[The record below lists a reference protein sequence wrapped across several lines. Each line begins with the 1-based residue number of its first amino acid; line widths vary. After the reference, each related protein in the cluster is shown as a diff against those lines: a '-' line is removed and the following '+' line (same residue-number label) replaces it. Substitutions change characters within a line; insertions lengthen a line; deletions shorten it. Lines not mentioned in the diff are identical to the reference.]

1 MNLLGISPSKLAPIL
16 FLFSI
21 LVAALILSNV
31 DFLKVTNSATL
42 PSVSEGLT
50 EGRKGRAQPHEGM
63 EGEDEGME
71 GEDEG
76 MEGEEEGMENED
88 EGMEGEE
95 EGMEH
100 EEKKEEEVLAKVE
113 GFDGFDF
120 VGKAREYISA
130 RY

>member
-21 LVAALILSNV
+21 LVLALILSNV

-50 EGRKGRAQPHEGM
+50 EGADKEDEMEGM
-63 EGEDEGME
+63 DG
-71 GEDEG
+71 
-76 MEGEEEGMENED
+76 EEGMDDE
-88 EGMEGEE
+88 EGMDGEE

-100 EEKKEEEVLAKVE
+100 EEKEKTPEEVLAKVE

-120 VGKAREYISA
+120 AGKAREYISA

>member
-21 LVAALILSNV
+21 LVLALILSNV

-50 EGRKGRAQPHEGM
+50 EGADKEDEMEGM
-63 EGEDEGME
+63 D
-71 GEDEG
+71 
-76 MEGEEEGMENED
+76 GEEEGMDGEE
-88 EGMEGEE
+88 EGMDGEE

-120 VGKAREYISA
+120 AGKAREYISA

>member
-21 LVAALILSNV
+21 LVLALILSNV

-50 EGRKGRAQPHEGM
+50 EGADKEDEMEGM
-63 EGEDEGME
+63 D
-71 GEDEG
+71 
-76 MEGEEEGMENED
+76 GEEEGMDHEE
-88 EGMEGEE
+88 EGMDGEE

-100 EEKKEEEVLAKVE
+100 EEKEKTPEEVLAKVE

-120 VGKAREYISA
+120 AGKAREYISA